1 MCPDKAATSPDFTQ
15 AGVASGCAC
24 DAATILRTAIFDFF
38 NNMKYFGKCVF
49 ACLLWV
55 QMSLGNA
62 QDKPAT
68 LVTVAA
74 ASDLKFAME
83 EVAAQY
89 EKSTGQKI
97 TLVFG
102 SSGQFSAQ
110 ILQGAPFDIFMSA
123 DEAYIYKLADAGKT
137 RDKGRLYAIGRI
149 GVFVPLGSAL
159 KADGSLK
166 DLSAALQDGRLHKL
180 SIANPEHAP
189 YGERAKQAL
198 QATGLWNAV
207 QGKLVL
213 GENISQAAQF
223 TLSGSAQIGII
234 AQSLAMAP
242 VLADKGKF
250 ELIDQKWHQP
260 LLQRMVLLKPA
271 SVNAS
276 AFYDY
281 LGGKAAQSVL
291 MRYGFT
297 LS

>member
-1 MCPDKAATSPDFTQ
+1 MERACN
-15 AGVASGCAC
+15 VA
-24 DAATILRTAIFDFF
+24 F
-38 NNMKYFGKCVF
+38 V
-49 ACLLWV
+49 CLAWLHV
-55 QMSLGNA
+55 PLVHA

-68 LVTVAA
+68 KVTVAA

-102 SSGQFSAQ
+102 SSGQFTAQ

-123 DEAYIYKLADAGKT
+123 DESFVFKLADAGKT
-137 RDKGRLYAIGRI
+137 RDRGRLYAIGRI
-149 GVFVPLGSAL
+149 GVFVPLDSAL

-166 DLSAALQDGRLHKL
+166 DMSAALQDGRLHKL

-189 YGERAKQAL
+189 YGERARQAL
-198 QATGLWNAV
+198 QAAGLWSGL

-223 TLSGSAQIGII
+223 TLSGSAQAGII
-234 AQSLAMAP
+234 AQSLALAP
-242 VLADKGKF
+242 ALADKGKF

-271 SVNAS
+271 SANAS
-276 AFYDY
+276 MFYDY

-297 LS
+297 SP